1 MQVRAILIMEPR
13 SLSHYVDSA
22 AEAKAWDALATSVQA
37 YEEYTITTYS
47 TAANI
52 EYVLSLATE
61 GDLWVMGLRNDVETL
76 RENYEGV
83 DFNLIILDKE

>member
-1 MQVRAILIMEPR
+1 MQVRAILIMAPR
-13 SLSHYVDSA
+13 SLSHYVDSG
-22 AEAKAWDALATSVQA
+22 AEEEAWDALAASVQA

-47 TAANI
+47 TAADI
-52 EYVLSLATE
+52 EYVLALATDV
-61 GDLWVMGLRNDVETL
+61 DLWVRRLHNDVETL